1 MKENRCLNPKAF
13 SWQPFVPERV
23 SEREKENIS
32 TPEAYTFYVWI
43 DVRIDPSIS
52 VGLSRRKREFVMVS
66 DEIERHLFQ
75 FQRMRRR
82 PKTIQVIFVPL
93 RNLQSESFNL
103 LSLMCVCVFGVAPVS
118 LCLIFTACGQSKCFI
133 ETESKCENQPS
144 DHYHF
149 SNRHAECLYAVNWW
163 RYSGFA
169 LLPLIKYHLLPT
181 IYWIYTQ

>member
-13 SWQPFVPERV
+13 SWQPFVPE
-23 SEREKENIS
+23 SEREKENFN

-82 PKTIQVIFVPL
+82 PKTIQVIFVSVP
-93 RNLQSESFNL
+93 NLQSESFNL
-103 LSLMCVCVFGVAPVS
+103 LSLMCVCVCLVS
-118 LCLIFTACGQSKCFI
+118 LRCLFVS
-133 ETESKCENQPS
+133 
-144 DHYHF
+144 F
-149 SNRHAECLYAVNWW
+149 SLRAVN
-163 RYSGFA
+163 RNA
-169 LLPLIKYHLLPT
+169 LSKRNLNVKISHQTITISLIGTLNVCMLSIDGVTLDSLYYL
-181 IYWIYTQ
+181 W

>member
-13 SWQPFVPERV
+13 SWQPFVPE

-82 PKTIQVIFVPL
+82 PKTIQVIFVSV

-103 LSLMCVCVFGVAPVS
+103 LSLMCVCLVS
-118 LCLIFTACGQSKCFI
+118 LRCLFVS
-133 ETESKCENQPS
+133 
-144 DHYHF
+144 F
-149 SNRHAECLYAVNWW
+149 SLRAVN
-163 RYSGFA
+163 RNA
-169 LLPLIKYHLLPT
+169 LSKRNLNVKISHQTITISLIGTLNVCMLSIDGVTLDSLYYL
-181 IYWIYTQ
+181 W